1 MNSRYFEKLELDKVL
16 SRCAEY
22 AVLGRAK
29 ELILKS
35 EPSSDPDEV
44 RERLARTEEAEW
56 LLFNAGVA
64 GVEYFDDVEE
74 LLSRAGKGSILN
86 CAELRQLNA
95 LNRSARLASNS
106 VCSLAGD
113 NIVLLKAD
121 CSRLYFDRALEDEI
135 DFAVVSDCELNDKA
149 SLKLFDIRNS
159 IKVLNARIRAK
170 LTEYITGPTAAY
182 LQDASVTMRNDRFV
196 IPVKAEFKNKVR
208 GFVHDRSQTGAT
220 FFIEPEYVLEMNNE
234 LIALA
239 IDEREEVERI
249 LKGFSARF
257 GAISAQLSADAEL
270 LASLDSCYARAQYA
284 YSSRAVKP
292 LVNKR
297 GYIDIVKGRHPLI
310 DRSKI
315 VPVSIELGKDYDFL
329 LLSGANTGGKT
340 VTLKMVGLFCLMA
353 ACGLFIPAEEGSKT
367 SVFDNVFCDLGDS
380 QSIE

>member
-35 EPSSDPDEV
+35 EPSSDLDEV
-44 RERLARTEEAEW
+44 RDRLARTEEAEW

-135 DFAVVSDCELNDKA
+135 DFAVVSDGELNDKA

-159 IKVLNARIRAK
+159 IKALNARIRAK
-170 LTEYITGPTAAY
+170 LTEYITGPTSAY

-220 FFIEPEYVLEMNNE
+220 FFIEPEYVL
-234 LIALA
+234 LSTKKRRSSAFLRA
-239 IDEREEVERI
+239 FPR
-249 LKGFSARF
+249 GSAR
-257 GAISAQLSADAEL
+257 SRR
-270 LASLDSCYARAQYA
+270 SCLPMQ
-284 YSSRAVKP
+284 SCLP
-292 LVNKR
+292 
-297 GYIDIVKGRHPLI
+297 
-310 DRSKI
+310 RS
-315 VPVSIELGKDYDFL
+315 
-329 LLSGANTGGKT
+329 T
-340 VTLKMVGLFCLMA
+340 VATRVRSMPIL
-353 ACGLFIPAEEGSKT
+353 
-367 SVFDNVFCDLGDS
+367 
-380 QSIE
+380 